1 MKEIPTHRC
10 RTAQLAIDMDMYAEF
25 PSYADGRKLN
35 YWEAHPEHWYY
46 KCLEGLVCTNL
57 NTRPMT
63 MCEDCNR
70 RQWAWQKEWS
80 AERRRKALAKKLGE
94 SEAGMQ
100 SGRNGGRQW

>member
-1 MKEIPTHRC
+1 
-10 RTAQLAIDMDMYAEF
+10 
-25 PSYADGRKLN
+25 
-35 YWEAHPEHWYY
+35 
-46 KCLEGLVCTNL
+46 
-57 NTRPMT
+57 MT

-100 SGRNGGRQW
+100 QGRNGGRQW